1 MTGTTRAPR
10 ALRAALALVAAGA
23 GLALAGCNQGN
34 PGTDPN
40 AVSAGTVLD
49 DSIITNKVKNALLTQ
64 TGGKGSDTSVDTRKG
79 EVVLSGF
86 VDDQAQA
93 DKEVELAK
101 AVQGVRSVDNKL
113 MVRNGSPTAGNQ
125 LDDSVITVKVKSA
138 LMADD
143 ATRGSAINVSTSKG
157 VVQLSG
163 FVDNAAEQARAAEL
177 ARKVDGVRSVV
188 DDTTLK
194 H

>member
-1 MTGTTRAPR
+1 M
-10 ALRAALALVAAGA
+10 
-23 GLALAGCNQGN
+23 
-34 PGTDPN
+34 
-40 AVSAGTVLD
+40 
-49 DSIITNKVKNALLTQ
+49 
-64 TGGKGSDTSVDTRKG
+64 
-79 EVVLSGF
+79 
-86 VDDQAQA
+86 
-93 DKEVELAK
+93 
-101 AVQGVRSVDNKL
+101 
-113 MVRNGSPTAGNQ
+113 
-125 LDDSVITVKVKSA
+125 KVKSA